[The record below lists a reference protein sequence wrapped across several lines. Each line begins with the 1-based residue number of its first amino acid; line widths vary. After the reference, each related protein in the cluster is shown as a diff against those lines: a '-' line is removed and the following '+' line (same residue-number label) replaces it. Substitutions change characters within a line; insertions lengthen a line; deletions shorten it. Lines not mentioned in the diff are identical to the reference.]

1 MRRPTGKTSQG
12 SRRRQQR
19 AIIRVL
25 TEGRK
30 TEPQYIKI
38 WSRKYRNV
46 VRIDIDKKD
55 TGLAAASLL
64 EQAREYKRQ
73 SRRTNPDFDSIWII
87 FDVDENPDNTMSNV
101 IQEARD
107 SGIEIAISNPCF
119 ELWLVLHRQDQT
131 RHIERDKIQ
140 KEAKRLNMIN
150 DRKHIVSDAHQTLLE
165 QYDEARNRAKQL
177 EAMHRGNGSRLWENP
192 SSQVWK
198 FVDHLLK
205 CNSIRPSMVPE
216 RRRRK

>member
-1 MRRPTGKTSQG
+1 MRRPTGETSQG

-25 TEGRK
+25 TEGQK

-46 VRIDIDKKD
+46 VRIDIEKKD
-55 TGLAAASLL
+55 TGLAATSLL

-87 FDVDENPDNTMSNV
+87 FDVDENSDKVMNQV

-119 ELWLVLHRQDQT
+119 ELWLVLHHQDQT
-131 RHIERDKIQ
+131 SYIERDKIQ
-140 KEAKRLNMIN
+140 KTAKDLGMI
-150 DRKHIVSDAHQTLLE
+150 DDKHIVPDARQTLLE

-177 EAMHRGNGSRLWENP
+177 EAMHQGNGSRLWENP

-198 FVDHLLK
+198 FVDHLLE
-205 CNSIRPSMVPE
+205 CNSIRPSMIPE